1 MWRNIVMLALSIAGT
16 AVAAYLTWVHYSGNL
31 ALCLGT
37 GGCEK
42 VQTSAYSVV
51 MGVPVALLGLLMYL
65 ALDVLLVWLFLSKN
79 NVLPA
84 VAIFGISLAGT
95 LYSAYLTYLE
105 LYVIHAI
112 CPWCVTSAVIITLL
126 FLFSTAEMSKFYRD
140 EAVIEG

>member
-1 MWRNIVMLALSIAGT
+1 MP
-16 AVAAYLTWVHYSGNL
+16 GNR
-31 ALCLGT
+31 
-37 GGCEK
+37 GCEK

-65 ALDVLLVWLFLSKN
+65 ALDVLLVWLFLTKD

-126 FLFSTAEMSKFYRD
+126 FLLSIAEMSRFYRG
-140 EAVIEG
+140 EAVTES